1 MSCISQYF
9 GYLQYIVP
17 TKSCDT
23 VRILMLGIVT
33 YLSRFI
39 KLKCVEP
46 TGWQYIYMTF
56 DRNIL
61 TYGRRDG

>member
-1 MSCISQYF
+1 
-9 GYLQYIVP
+9 
-17 TKSCDT
+17 
-23 VRILMLGIVT
+23 MLGIVA

-39 KLKCVEP
+39 KLKCVELS
-46 TGWQYIYMTF
+46 GWQYIYMTF